1 MKNDLT
7 YSKLLY
13 DFSTDYD
20 DSDKSYSFV
29 LQSKDISTGYQIF
42 LSYSE
47 SKISILEMR
56 LTGMQYQVNHDIP
69 PLSIILTSGE
79 LYNKDAIIKAIMEL
93 LSGLRVSFLDLH
105 PYILSNLEKFVAELI
120 NDAKNRKSLSGNV
133 ELPVTYANDDTEHP
147 KKTKLSSFVYLI
159 VFIAAAYF
167 LAPFMYNSPISTIHK
182 NSSLRLTDFLKVAEN
197 RRRSGLGDETY
208 KAAYDRMKDHL
219 DKYSDNYVSLG
230 NADYIKA
237 IDALTN
243 IALAGTGFTDG
254 TFTNQAADALY
265 DYYNSLNP
273 FSNKRDI
280 FEAGNGVFNT
290 GDPIQDYKDYLV
302 AMRYLGQRNINP
314 FSLNSDDAVFN
325 TFKDLKDNPEL
336 WRAAQKGFLAKPSDN
351 TGKELKDI
359 LGTTDRSQSKATPV
373 ISDEEAIA
381 AFKYLEGET
390 DEWPSSN

>member
-1 MKNDLT
+1 MDTRDILMTLAGLAMPATSFATSPLT
-7 YSKLLY
+7 YK
-13 DFSTDYD
+13 
-20 DSDKSYSFV
+20 
-29 LQSKDISTGYQIF
+29 
-42 LSYSE
+42 
-47 SKISILEMR
+47 
-56 LTGMQYQVNHDIP
+56 
-69 PLSIILTSGE
+69 
-79 LYNKDAIIKAIMEL
+79 
-93 LSGLRVSFLDLH
+93 
-105 PYILSNLEKFVAELI
+105 
-120 NDAKNRKSLSGNV
+120 
-133 ELPVTYANDDTEHP
+133 
-147 KKTKLSSFVYLI
+147 
-159 VFIAAAYF
+159 
-167 LAPFMYNSPISTIHK
+167 SPISTIGRGD
-182 NSSLRLTDFLKVAEN
+182 SLHLNDFLKIAEN

-290 GDPIQDYKDYLV
+290 GDPIQDYKDYLI
-302 AMRYLGQRNINP
+302 AMRYLGQKNINP
-314 FSLNSDDAVFN
+314 FSLGSDDAMFN

-336 WRAAQKGFLAKPSDN
+336 WKAAQEGFITKRSDT
-351 TGKELKDI
+351 TGKELKDR
-359 LGTTDRSQSKATPV
+359 LGTTNQTQSKAAP
-373 ISDEEAIA
+373 IMSDEDAIA